1 MAKLGIVIFGS
12 SLDDL
17 VQVTKRAEDAGLDSA
32 WTTEFYTR
40 SATISL
46 AATAL
51 ATDRIT
57 VGSAIAYAVGR
68 SPLVLAT
75 EARDLD
81 ELAGGRLIL
90 GLGSGTKRMQ
100 QDWHGIDFSTPAA
113 RIEELVPLLRRLW
126 EMDDEGVF
134 HEGRFYRMALKPTAA
149 VRPPVRIP
157 VYLAGV
163 RERMLQAAG
172 AVADGQIGHPLF
184 TRRYI
189 DEVVK
194 PAIAA
199 GAERTGRAS
208 SDVTRAGYLIC
219 AIHER
224 SEVAR
229 REAKAQL
236 AFYSIVRT
244 YDSIMAMHGWTSHTA
259 AMREAWGRD
268 DIEAMIAAVPDEMLD
283 ELAIAGTEDEVLDR
297 FHADFADRHDHVLLY
312 PPSYGIEAGR
322 FAENANAI
330 IDTFAGARAGAATA

>member
-1 MAKLGIVIFGS
+1 MAGRGIVIFGS

-17 VQVTKRAEDAGLDSA
+17 VAVTKRAEAAGFDTA

-51 ATDRIT
+51 ATERIT

-81 ELAGGRLIL
+81 ELTGGGRLIL
-90 GLGSGTKRMQ
+90 GLGAGTKRMQ
-100 QDWHGIDFSTPAA
+100 QDWHGVDFSSPAK
-113 RIEELVPLLRRLW
+113 RIEELVPLLRQIW
-126 EMDDEGVF
+126 EMGPDGVAYEGAY
-134 HEGRFYRMALKPTAA
+134 YRMSLKPTAA
-149 VRPPVRIP
+149 LRPAVRIP

-172 AVADGQIGHPLF
+172 AVADGQLGHPLF
-184 TRRYI
+184 TRAYI

-199 GAERTGRAS
+199 GAERTGRRA
-208 SDVTRAGYLIC
+208 SDVSRAGYVIT
-219 AIHER
+219 AISDDGET
-224 SEVAR
+224 AR
-229 REAKAQL
+229 REAKAQI

-244 YDSIMAMHGWTSHTA
+244 YDPIMARHGWTA
-259 AMREAWGRD
+259 DVDEMRNAWSRRD
-268 DIEAMIAAVPDEMLD
+268 VESMVAAVPDAMLD
-283 ELAIAGTEDEVLDR
+283 EMALAGTADEVRDR
-297 FHADFADRHDHVLLY
+297 FESDFARRHDHVLLY
-312 PPSYGIEAGR
+312 PPSYGIDPGR

-330 IDTFAGARAGAATA
+330 VDTFAEVRA

>member
-1 MAKLGIVIFGS
+1 MAKRGIVIFGS

-17 VQVTKRAEDAGLDSA
+17 VQVTKRAEEAGFDTA

-81 ELAGGRLIL
+81 ELTGGGRLIL
-90 GLGSGTKRMQ
+90 GLGAGTKRMQ
-100 QDWHGIDFSTPAA
+100 QDWHGIDFSSPAA
-113 RIEELVPLLRRLW
+113 RIEELIPLVRRIW
-126 EMDDEGVF
+126 AMDESGV
-134 HEGRFYRMALKPTAA
+134 HYEGRFYRMALQPTAA
-149 VRPPVRIP
+149 TRPPVRIP

-172 AVADGQIGHPLF
+172 AVADGQLGHPLF

-199 GAERTGRAS
+199 GAERAGRS
-208 SDVTRAGYLIC
+208 VSEVTRAGYLIT
-219 AIHER
+219 AINDDADL
-224 SEVAR
+224 AR

-244 YDSIMAMHGWTSHTA
+244 YDSIMALHGWTGATD
-259 AMREAWGRD
+259 AMREAWGKRD
-268 DIEAMIAAVPDEMLD
+268 VDAMIAAVPDEMLD
-283 ELAIAGTEDEVLDR
+283 EMALAGQQDEVRDR
-297 FHADFADRHDHVLLY
+297 YESDFARRHDHVLLY
-312 PPSYGIEAGR
+312 PPSFGIDPGR

-330 IDTFAGARAGAATA
+330 IDTFATVPA

>member
-1 MAKLGIVIFGS
+1 VAKRGIVIFGS

-17 VQVTKRAEDAGLDSA
+17 VAVTKRAEEAGFDTA

-51 ATDRIT
+51 STDRIT

-81 ELAGGRLIL
+81 ELTGGGRLIL
-90 GLGSGTKRMQ
+90 GLGAGTRRMQ
-100 QDWHGIDFSTPAA
+100 QDWHGLDFSSPAK
-113 RIEELVPLLRRLW
+113 RFEELVPLLRQIW
-126 EMDDEGVF
+126 EMGPDGVA
-134 HEGRFYRMALKPTAA
+134 HEGAYYRMALKPTAA

-163 RERMLQAAG
+163 REHMLRAAG
-172 AVADGQIGHPLF
+172 AVADGQLGHPLF
-184 TRRYI
+184 TRKYI

-199 GAERTGRAS
+199 GAERAGRNPA
-208 SDVTRAGYLIC
+208 DVTRAGYVIT
-219 AIHER
+219 AIADDPD
-224 SEVAR
+224 VAR
-229 REAKAQL
+229 REAKAQI
-236 AFYSIVRT
+236 AFYAIVRT
-244 YDSIMAMHGWTSHTA
+244 YRSIVAMHGWERNVD
-259 AMREAWGRD
+259 AMRDAWNRRD
-268 DIEAMIAAVPDEMLD
+268 VDGMVAAVPDEMLD
-283 ELAIAGTEDEVLDR
+283 EMALAGTVDEVRERYEL
-297 FHADFADRHDHVLLY
+297 DFAKRHDHVLLY
-312 PPSYGIEAGR
+312 PPSYGIDARR

-330 IDTFAGARAGAATA
+330 IDTFAGVRA

>member
-1 MAKLGIVIFGS
+1 VTAKRGIVIFGS

-17 VQVTKRAEDAGLDSA
+17 VQVTKRAEQAGFDTA

-51 ATDRIT
+51 ATERIT

-100 QDWHGIDFSTPAA
+100 QDWHGIDFSSPAA
-113 RIEELVPLLRRLW
+113 RIEELVPLLRRIW
-126 EMDDEGVF
+126 AMSEEGV
-134 HEGRFYRMALKPTAA
+134 HHDGRFYHMALDPTAA
-149 VRPPVRIP
+149 TRPPVRIP

-172 AVADGQIGHPLF
+172 AVADGQLGHPLF

-199 GAERTGRAS
+199 GAERAGRAPS
-208 SDVTRAGYLIC
+208 EVTRAGYLIT
-219 AIHER
+219 AI
-224 SEVAR
+224 SDDADLAR

-244 YDSIMAMHGWTSHTA
+244 YDSIMALHGWTPHTD
-259 AMREAWGRD
+259 AMREAWGRRD
-268 DIEAMIAAVPDEMLD
+268 VDAMVAAVPDEMLD
-283 ELAIAGTEDEVLDR
+283 EMALAGTQEEVRDR
-297 FHADFADRHDHVLLY
+297 YESDFAHRHDHVLLY
-312 PPSYGIEAGR
+312 PPSYGLDPGR

-330 IDTFAGARAGAATA
+330 IDTFAMQAA

>member
-1 MAKLGIVIFGS
+1 MSKLGIVIFGS
-12 SLDDL
+12 SLQDL
-17 VQVTKRAEDAGLDSA
+17 VQVTQRAEAAGFDSA

-51 ATDRIT
+51 ATHRIT

-81 ELAGGRLIL
+81 ELTNGGRLIL
-90 GLGSGTKRMQ
+90 GLGAGTKRMQ
-100 QDWHGIDFSTPAA
+100 QDWHGIDFSSPAA
-113 RIEELVPLLRRLW
+113 RIEELVPLLRLIW
-126 EMDDEGVF
+126 EMGPEGVF
-134 HEGRFYRMALKPTAA
+134 HEGQFYRMALKPTAA
-149 VRPPVRIP
+149 TRPPLHIP

-199 GAERTGRAS
+199 GAARAGRQPD
-208 SDVTRAGYLIC
+208 DVARAGYVVC
-219 AIHER
+219 AI
-224 SEVAR
+224 SDDPDQAR
-229 REAKAQL
+229 REAKAQI

-244 YDSIMAMHGWTSHTA
+244 YDPIMAMHGWTPHTD
-259 AMREAWGRD
+259 AMRAAWSRD
-268 DIEAMIAAVPDEMLD
+268 DVDGMVAAVPDEMLD
-283 ELAIAGTEDEVLDR
+283 ELALAGTQDEVRDR
-297 FHADFADRHDHVLLY
+297 FAADFMHRHDHVLLY
-312 PPSYGIEAGR
+312 PPSYGIEPGR
-322 FAENANAI
+322 FAENANAV
-330 IDTFAGARAGAATA
+330 IDTFAKVRA

>member
-1 MAKLGIVIFGS
+1 VPTLGIVIFGS

-17 VQVTKRAEDAGLDSA
+17 VEVTKRAEEAGFDNA
-32 WTTEFYTR
+32 WTNEFYTR

-51 ATDRIT
+51 ATERIT

-81 ELAGGRLIL
+81 ELTGGGRLIL
-90 GLGSGTKRMQ
+90 GLGAGTKRMQ
-100 QDWHGIDFSTPAA
+100 QDWHGVDFTSPAA
-113 RIEELVPLLRRLW
+113 RVEELVPLLRRIW
-126 EMDDEGVF
+126 EMGPEGVT
-134 HEGRFYRMALKPTAA
+134 HEGRFYRMNLKPTAA
-149 VRPPVRIP
+149 LRPPVQIP

-163 RERMLQAAG
+163 RERMLQASG
-172 AVADGQIGHPLF
+172 AVANGQLGHPLF

-199 GAERTGRAS
+199 GAERAGRAAS
-208 SDVTRAGYLIC
+208 AITRAGYLIT
-219 AIHER
+219 AI
-224 SEVAR
+224 SDDPAVAR
-229 REAKAQL
+229 REAKAQI

-244 YDSIMAMHGWTSHTA
+244 YDSIMELHGWTGHTD
-259 AMREAWGRD
+259 AMRDAWNRRD
-268 DIEAMIAAVPDEMLD
+268 TEAMIAAVPDEMLD
-283 ELAIAGTEDEVLDR
+283 ELALTGTQDEVRER
-297 FHADFADRHDHVLLY
+297 FDADFAHRHDHVLLY
-312 PPSYGIEAGR
+312 PPSYGIDPGR

-330 IDTFAGARAGAATA
+330 IDTFAKVRA